1 LPNRL
6 QGQLLHLAKVTGQRV
21 AVNAQATHQWMLMPK
36 GRAAGVSFP
45 WRLRR
50 GVRNMV
56 RPHRPPRSIAM
67 SVVTPASPPT
77 LQIVKMDQGG
87 VNERILAKE
96 TKADFRRIE
105 AASIKMP
112 ARFTSAEG
120 KRFFVRLFSTLQLN
134 AHFISVIARTRLDHD
149 DIAKVEAALRER
161 MEKVTNTLNK
171 AIDGAEAL
179 FEANGIT
186 SVATYD
192 TKALEIEVGVLSSS
206 GRRYLEVLGK
216 FDQLM
221 PLLQTL
227 EIHEVITTQTVDIQR
242 AGLKR
247 QVRDVA
253 NAARN
258 FASGLRRRM
267 NAGSPSEAEARP
279 IRVAEQERGDGS
291 PDEGAADAAEVG
303 EAVPAPAAE
312 AHAVETGAETIQ

>member
-1 LPNRL
+1 
-6 QGQLLHLAKVTGQRV
+6 
-21 AVNAQATHQWMLMPK
+21 
-36 GRAAGVSFP
+36 
-45 WRLRR
+45 
-50 GVRNMV
+50 
-56 RPHRPPRSIAM
+56 M
-67 SVVTPASPPT
+67 SAVTPPSPPA

-105 AASIKMP
+105 AASVKMA

-134 AHFISVIARTRLDHD
+134 AHFISVIARTRLDHE

-161 MEKVTNTLNK
+161 MEKVTDILNK

-179 FEANGIT
+179 FQANGIT

-192 TKALEIEVGVLSSS
+192 TMALEIEVGVLSSS
-206 GRRYLEVLGK
+206 GRRYLEILGK

-258 FASGLRRRM
+258 FATGLRRRM
-267 NAGSPSEAEARP
+267 NASSNGETDDRAPRPAASEPDDAATFDATTGDGVAMAAAPAEESALHSADASAEA
-279 IRVAEQERGDGS
+279 VQ
-291 PDEGAADAAEVG
+291 
-303 EAVPAPAAE
+303 
-312 AHAVETGAETIQ
+312 

>member
-1 LPNRL
+1 
-6 QGQLLHLAKVTGQRV
+6 
-21 AVNAQATHQWMLMPK
+21 
-36 GRAAGVSFP
+36 
-45 WRLRR
+45 
-50 GVRNMV
+50 
-56 RPHRPPRSIAM
+56 M
-67 SVVTPASPPT
+67 SVVTPVSPPN

-134 AHFISVIARTRLDHD
+134 AHFISVIARTRLDHE

-161 MEKVTNTLNK
+161 MEKVTDTLNK

-179 FEANGIT
+179 FQANGIT

-258 FASGLRRRM
+258 FATGLRRRM
-267 NAGSPSEAEARP
+267 NAGSPTEAEARP
-279 IRVAEQERGDGS
+279 TRVDEPGRG
-291 PDEGAADAAEVG
+291 EGAQDEDMVDAAVVG
-303 EAVPAPAAE
+303 EADPISVAE
-312 AHAVETGAETIQ
+312 SQAVETGAETIQ